1 MISIIKK
8 RFLSNKEVKNASW
21 IIAGRIAQMA
31 ISFFISIL
39 TARYLGPSN
48 YGIINYV
55 GAYVA
60 FFSSLCNL
68 GINSV
73 IIKDFV
79 DNPEDQG
86 KAIGTSIVLRAF
98 SSLLSSFMIV
108 GIVSIVDKGK
118 PITITASVLCSIAL
132 IFQIFDTINYWFQSK
147 YQSKVTTIAGFIA
160 YIATSIYKIILLIQ
174 QKSVLW
180 FAFASSVDYIVVAIC
195 LFQAYKMHK
204 GPKLEFSLAKGKCL
218 LSQSYHYILSNMMVA
233 VYMQTDKFMLKQMLG
248 ETSVGY
254 YSLASTV
261 NMMWCFVLNA
271 IIDSLYPT
279 IMSLYKSGNKEAFE
293 RKNRQ
298 LYAIVIYV
306 SIFVAIMF
314 MLFGKFAVVLI
325 YGAEYEP
332 SGNLLKI
339 IAWYTIFA
347 YLGVARN
354 AWIVCTNNQK
364 YLKYMY
370 FSAAIANVIMNLI
383 FIPIRGAAGAAVA
396 SLLTQI
402 LTGMVLPCFIKQM
415 RPNVKLMAEA
425 FMLRKI
431 R

>member
-1 MISIIKK
+1 MINILKK
-8 RFLSNKEVKNASW
+8 RLFVNKEVKNAGW
-21 IIAGRIAQMA
+21 IIAGRVTQMA
-31 ISFFISIL
+31 LSFFISIF
-39 TARYLGPSN
+39 TARYLGPAN

-55 GAYVA
+55 GAYVT

-68 GINSV
+68 GLNSV

-79 DNPEDQG
+79 DNPEEQG
-86 KAIGTSIVLRAF
+86 KAIGTSIVLRAV

-108 GIVSIVDKGK
+108 GIVSIVDMGE
-118 PITITASVLCSIAL
+118 PVTIVVSALCSIAL
-132 IFQIFDTINYWFQSK
+132 IFQIFDMITYWFQSR
-147 YQSKVTTIAGFIA
+147 YQSKVTAIAGLIA
-160 YIATSIYKIILLIQ
+160 YTATSVYRIILLIL
-174 QKSVLW
+174 QKSVVW
-180 FAFASSVDYIVVAIC
+180 FAFASSIDCIVVAIC
-195 LFQAYKMHK
+195 LMQAYRMYN
-204 GPKLEFSLAKGKCL
+204 GPRFQFSWTKGKYL
-218 LSQSYHYILSNMMVA
+218 LSKSYHYILSNMMVA
-233 VYMQTDKFMLKQMLG
+233 VYMQTDKLMLKQMLG

-254 YSLASTV
+254 YSLASSV
-261 NMMWCFVLNA
+261 NLMWCFVLNA

-306 SIFVAIMF
+306 SVFVALMF
-314 MLFGKFAVVLI
+314 MFFGKFAVVLI

-332 SGNLLKI
+332 SANLLKI

-383 FIPIRGAAGAAVA
+383 FIPIWGAFGAAVA

-402 LTGMVLPCFIKQM
+402 LTGMVLPCFIKKM
-415 RPNVKLMAEA
+415 RSNVKLMIEA
-425 FMLRKI
+425 FMLKNI
-431 R
+431 K